1 MSLQGRGL
9 CKANFAATVKTI
21 MPHVLA
27 PANPYVVFISSVYR
41 LHIGCEH
48 QHPTSD
54 LTMPIFCG
62 IFNITHLQ
70 HNPDGPETKVRS
82 QVASASRTRF
92 VEPPIPPGHRRT
104 VSDSRVFRSSRFGT
118 SQIRDAAPSSNR
130 GTAGQPIG
138 ECLRV
143 LAPFLL
149 PSAGGLPAGRTPGAH
164 AAEAR
169 TEAGTQAHR
178 RSARFPAPGA
188 SARSILACG
197 GSEFA
202 RPGQVRHQR
211 SSAQHRACLGAES
224 KKNEG
229 NQILTL
235 SVASEG
241 FVARY
246 EQLRNS
252 ALSRSSPS
260 ASNFGLTLFLRQGMI
275 AWMMHACSCAVP
287 ATLIQSA
294 IPSHPVSPLRSD
306 VRSQATLIL
315 AGIILNQSAEMT
327 RCKAKLKK

>member
-1 MSLQGRGL
+1 MSLHGRGL
-9 CKANFAATVKTI
+9 CKANFAVTVKTI
-21 MPHVLA
+21 VPHVLA
-27 PANPYVVFISSVYR
+27 PATNPDVVFPSLMCR
-41 LHIGCEH
+41 LYIEPAH
-48 QHPTSD
+48 QHLTSD
-54 LTMPIFCG
+54 LTMPIYFG

-70 HNPDGPETKVRS
+70 HNSDGPETKVRS

-92 VEPPIPPGHRRT
+92 VEPQIPPGHRRT
-104 VSDSRVFRSSRFGT
+104 VSDSRVFRSSRFGA

-130 GTAGQPIG
+130 GTSGQPIG

-149 PSAGGLPAGRTPGAH
+149 PGAGGLPARRTPGTH

-178 RSARFPAPGA
+178 RSARFPAPGTP
-188 SARSILACG
+188 ARSILACG
-197 GSEFA
+197 GSELA

-224 KKNEG
+224 KKNDG
-229 NQILTL
+229 SKILTP

-246 EQLRNS
+246 EQLRNG
-252 ALSRSSPS
+252 ALSRSS
-260 ASNFGLTLFLRQGMI
+260 ASDFGLALFLRQGMI

-287 ATLIQSA
+287 AMLIQSA
-294 IPSHPVSPLRSD
+294 IPSHLVSPLRSD

-315 AGIILNQSAEMT
+315 AGIILNQSAEVT